1 LSFPTVPPAPSRH
14 LPGAAMLATETL
26 VFVALCYI
34 GLLFGVAYFG
44 DKRADAGRSIVNNPY
59 VYALSLAVYCTAWTF
74 YGSVGRAVSSGPGF
88 LAIYIG
94 PTLAAVLGWPVLRK
108 IMRISRIHRIT
119 SIADFI
125 ASRYGK
131 SILLGGVVTVIAVLG
146 IVPYIS
152 LQLKAVS
159 TSFLILKNHPADY
172 HPIQFGEVVF
182 YEDTSLYV
190 AFILAAFAVLFGT
203 RRPEATERH
212 EGLVAA
218 IALESVVKL
227 FAFLAVGFF
236 VTYGLYGGFSD
247 LFAQVRQRPELIPL
261 LSFESYEGTYTDW
274 TMYTLLSMLAIF
286 LLPRQFQVT
295 VVENIRENHLRQA
308 LWLFPLYLLAINIFV
323 LPVACAGLLQFSN
336 RGIDADTFVL
346 LLPLVNDQRIL
357 TLLVFIG
364 GFSAATGMII
374 VETIALST
382 MICNNLVMPLL
393 LQIPSLRLTRRSD
406 LGRWLVAIRHG
417 AIVTIILMGY
427 LYLHMTAEFDTL
439 VSIGLI
445 SFAAVAQFA
454 PALLGGIFWK
464 GGTKAGA
471 LWGLLAGF
479 AVWFYTLPLP
489 SMAEAGLLPGRFITE
504 GPLDLYWLRPY
515 ELFGM
520 TGFDHVSHA
529 VFWSLLCN
537 LALYIG
543 VSLFSRQSVLEHT
556 QAAMF
561 VDVFRISQEAG
572 ASLAWRG
579 TALVPDLTLLLERF
593 LGKERTAEALSL
605 YSANHPGRQR
615 SPNADPGLV
624 THVEKLLAGA
634 IGSASARVMVASVV
648 KEEPLGIQEVMHIL
662 DETRQVIVYSRELEK
677 ATTELKEAN
686 ERLKE
691 VDRLK
696 DEFIST
702 VSHELR
708 TPLTAIQSLAEILR
722 DYPETEA
729 EERGNF
735 LSIMIN
741 EIQRLSRLINQ
752 VLDFQKIESG
762 KMLWQIGPVDMLRLI
777 EDAASATRHL
787 AAHKKIELTLNLPFQ
802 APVIAADRD
811 QLMQAM
817 VNLISNAVK
826 FCNVPAG
833 RIDIG
838 ASKHSDHLE
847 ITVCD
852 NGIGIRPEDQ
862 SIIFEQ
868 FRQVVHPGR
877 GRPPGSGLGLAITKR
892 IIEYHGGQIGVE
904 SAPGSGATF
913 KITLPFSHAFTD
925 DARPNPHA
933 TPT

>member
-1 LSFPTVPPAPSRH
+1 
-14 LPGAAMLATETL
+14 MLATETI

-44 DKRADAGRSIVNNPY
+44 DKRADVGRSIVNSPF

-74 YGSVGRAVSSGPGF
+74 YGSVGRAVRSGPGF

-94 PTLAAVLGWPVLRK
+94 PTLAAALGWLVLRK

-131 SILLGGVVTVIAVLG
+131 SIVLGGVVTVIAVLG
-146 IVPYIS
+146 IIPYIS

-159 TSFLILKNHPADY
+159 TSFLILASHPQEY
-172 HPIQFGEVVF
+172 HPQQLREVVF
-182 YEDTSLYV
+182 YQDTALYV

-218 IALESVVKL
+218 IALESLIKL
-227 FAFLAVGFF
+227 FAFLAVGLF
-236 VTYGLYGGFSD
+236 VTYGLYGGFKD
-247 LFAQVRQRPELIPL
+247 LFAQVHKHPQLVPL
-261 LSFESYEGTYTDW
+261 FSFESYEGTYTDW

-295 VVENIRENHLRQA
+295 VVENVRESHLRYA

-323 LPVACAGLLQFSN
+323 LPVACAGLLEFSG

-346 LLPLVNDQRIL
+346 LLPLANDQKLI

-382 MICNNLVMPLL
+382 MICNNLVMPVL
-393 LQIPSLRLTRRSD
+393 LQVPSLNLARRSD
-406 LGRWLVAIRHG
+406 LGKWLMAIRHG
-417 AIVTIILMGY
+417 AIIITILLGY
-427 LYLHMTAEFDTL
+427 IYLHATAGFDTL

-454 PALLGGIFWK
+454 PAVLGGIFWK
-464 GGTKAGA
+464 GGTQKGV
-471 LWGLLAGF
+471 LWGLAAGF
-479 AVWFYTLPLP
+479 AIWFYTLPLP
-489 SMAEAGLLPGRFITE
+489 SMAEAGLLPGRFIVE
-504 GPLDLYWLRPY
+504 GPFALRWLKPY
-515 ELFGM
+515 SLFGL

-529 VFWSLLCN
+529 VFWSLLAN
-537 LALYIG
+537 TALFIG
-543 VSLFSRQSVLEHT
+543 VSLFSRPSVLEHT

-561 VDVFRISQEAG
+561 VDVFRISQETG

-605 YSANHPGRQR
+605 YSAVHPDRQR

-662 DETRQVIVYSRELEK
+662 DETRQVIVYSHQLEK
-677 ATTELKEAN
+677 ATAELKAAN

-722 DYPETEA
+722 DYPETDP

-735 LSIMIN
+735 LNIMIN
-741 EIQRLSRLINQ
+741 EIRRLSRLINQ

-762 KMLWQIGPVDMLRLI
+762 KMVWQIGPVDMLRLV
-777 EDAASATRHL
+777 EDAAAATRHL
-787 AAHKKIELTLNLPFQ
+787 AANKKIELRVTLPAH
-802 APVIAADRD
+802 APLITADRD

-826 FCNVPAG
+826 FCDAPAG

-838 ASKHSDHLE
+838 VGVHSSHLE
-847 ITVCD
+847 IRVCD

-862 SIIFEQ
+862 SVIFEQ
-868 FRQVVHPGR
+868 FRQVVYPGR
-877 GRPPGSGLGLAITKR
+877 GRPQGSGLGLAITKR
-892 IIEYHGGQIGVE
+892 IIDYHGGQIAVE
-904 SAPGSGATF
+904 SEPGKGATF
-913 KITLPFSHAFTD
+913 KVILPMTHEFSAEAD
-925 DARPNPHA
+925 LDAEHHSRA
-933 TPT
+933 T